1 MVEVSP
7 KGIIIVDR
15 QLPKQQEFVIGGQGM
30 LSDNT
35 APLITDSTSSV
46 KEEEDDAVR

>member
-15 QLPKQQEFVIGGQGM
+15 PLPKQQEFVVGDQEM
-30 LSDNT
+30 LSDDT
-35 APLITDSTSSV
+35 ALLITDSTSSV